1 MFTQVFLVALAL
13 SVATRMWLAH
23 RQIRHVLAHRSAV
36 PSRFAE
42 VMPLAAH
49 QKAADYTVDRVRFAS
64 LENGVEAMFLVVLT
78 LVGSI
83 QWIDDALQALFG
95 QMDVPLVLRQLALL
109 IAVILASA
117 LVDLPFAWY
126 RQFRLEA
133 RFGFNK
139 MTPALFLADL
149 AKGALLG
156 VVLGAPLLVVVLGLM
171 DWAGR
176 LWWLYAWFVWVGFQ
190 ALMLLCYPIFIAP
203 LFNKFEPLADQSL
216 RARIDALL
224 GRCGFAA
231 KGVFVMDGSRRS
243 AHGNAYF
250 WGIGAAKRIV
260 FFDTLL
266 ARLSA
271 SEIEAVLAHELGHFK
286 RHHVGKRLAWSFATS
301 LAGLAL
307 LGWLAG
313 QSWFYQD
320 LGTSPTLASRNAVA
334 LILFFYVLPVFTFLL
349 SPLVSLA
356 SRRHEYEADAFAASQ
371 TGPGELIKA
380 LVKLYEDNASTLTPD
395 PVHSA
400 FYDSHPPATLRIAHL
415 DMRPT

>member
-78 LVGSI
+78 LVGGI
-83 QWIDDALQALFG
+83 QWIDDALQGLFG

>member
-1 MFTQVFLVALAL
+1 
-13 SVATRMWLAH
+13 MWLAH

-78 LVGSI
+78 LVGGI

-133 RFGFNK
+133 CFGFNK